1 MKSWQEQSDM
11 EYGTELNSSKEG
23 KYLNLPSEP
32 ACTLPHK
39 YTYMHLPPPLL
50 LVSLYTCSPAYCI
63 FVCPASAT
71 LHVWH
76 ASTLDLPREELLH
89 NAPAPSKDKGKLPYT
104 PSITQEEKWSTQL
117 QHQGPHHQR
126 MGA

>member
-1 MKSWQEQSDM
+1 M

-50 LVSLYTCSPAYCI
+50 LVSLYTCSPAHCI
-63 FVCPASAT
+63 FVCPASAS
-71 LHVWH
+71 LHV
-76 ASTLDLPREELLH
+76 
-89 NAPAPSKDKGKLPYT
+89 
-104 PSITQEEKWSTQL
+104 
-117 QHQGPHHQR
+117 
-126 MGA
+126 